1 MLAVA
6 VAAETQVVAAVRAD
20 FARVLAFLLPPEL
33 IIPSPLA
40 VAEVLERELEQREVI
55 AFFHQ
60 SLLPAVVAAHQDIQR
75 LRTTVLLD

>member
-1 MLAVA
+1 MV
-6 VAAETQVVAAVRAD
+6 AETQAVEVALAV
-20 FARVLAFLLPPEL
+20 FVLEQDSPLPLEL